1 MGGSRTHN
9 RAWQIAERGKLLETS
24 LLHSKGG
31 AERAHTVVSQTMESV
46 LQDHERD
53 LLSRLFPKR
62 RKQTFSVVGKLNEN
76 GTQMETMW
84 VKEKGWN
91 GQIRSTLLLR
101 NLGATGRIYEMTS
114 RDGTVEV
121 VTEKDGSL
129 IYQRHDHDDVDE

>member
-24 LLHSKGG
+24 LLHTKGG
-31 AERAHTVVSQTMESV
+31 AEKAHTVVSGAMESV
-46 LQDHERD
+46 LQAHEQD
-53 LLSRLFPKR
+53 LLCRIFPSR

-91 GQIRSTLLLR
+91 GKLRSTLLLR
-101 NLGATGRIYEMTS
+101 NLGATGRIYEVTS
-114 RDGTVEV
+114 LDGTVEV

-129 IYQRHDHDDVDE
+129 IYQLHEHEDED